1 MEAILQRRPPP
12 SISAVNLAEAA
23 ERLVRIHRRDESVV
37 RDRIDWLIAS
47 GMEVEP
53 VWLRIARSAASIR
66 ARHYDRERAPISH
79 ADAICLA
86 TALALDTDLTTSDR
100 GLAGVATAIGVE
112 VIALPDSSGGRLEAS
127 GSR

>member
-23 ERLVRIHRRDESVV
+23 ERLVRIHGRDESAV

-53 VWLRIARSAASIR
+53 AWLRIARSAASIR
-66 ARHYDRERAPISH
+66 ARHYHRERAPISH
-79 ADAICLA
+79 ADAICIA
-86 TALALDTDLTTSDR
+86 TAVALDTDLATSDR
-100 GLAGVATAIGVE
+100 VLADVAVAVGVE
-112 VIALPDSSGGRLEAS
+112 VVALPDSTGARARMA
-127 GSR
+127 GSS